1 MAANNNQEDGVPD
14 ATIGTDVQIFSSNS
28 HSAQASELSV
38 SIIPD

>member
-14 ATIGTDVQIFSSNS
+14 ATIGTDVQIFLSDSYS
-28 HSAQASELSV
+28 VQAFEHSV